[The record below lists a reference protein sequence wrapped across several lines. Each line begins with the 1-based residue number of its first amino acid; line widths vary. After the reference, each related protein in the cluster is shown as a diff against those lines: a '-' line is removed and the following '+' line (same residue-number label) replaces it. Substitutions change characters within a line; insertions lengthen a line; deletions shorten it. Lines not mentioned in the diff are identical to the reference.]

1 MPPEWNNPDQPTDLD
16 VGLAAAFG
24 PGVSVAEQ
32 GEGPSVLATLEQRLG
47 TESRIYLRDE
57 EKADAGQVPTSITT
71 RGPDTRYQLFNEIGA
86 GGMGVIIRS
95 RDNDLGRDVAMK
107 VLHPRHAGNHA
118 MVRRFLEEAQ
128 IAGQLQHPG
137 VLQVYELG
145 LRPDRRPYFT
155 MKLIKGRTLA
165 ELLADRES
173 PDQDHRRFIGIFER
187 ICQTMAYAHSR
198 GVIHRDL
205 KPANIMAGNFGEVQI
220 VDWGLAKVIGRAES
234 TEADVSPA
242 GLESVA
248 TVVPTETEI
257 RIPNSDR
264 LGPQSVA
271 GSIMGTPAYMP
282 PEQAR
287 GDVDQIDQRCDVFA
301 LGAILCEVLTG
312 KPPYTGNA
320 TEALEDAKVGHLDDA
335 WARIDASGADEEL
348 TQVARS
354 CLGRRRRDR
363 PKDAREVAA
372 TVTQYIASV
381 DERARKS
388 ELDAVEA
395 RARAAEERRA
405 RRLTLALAA
414 SILLAVVLGG
424 GGLVLSQNE
433 RLKRI
438 AAASQEA
445 NDRLNEAMTL
455 LAKAK
460 ETPVSQQWPWMA
472 LRAAGA
478 QVAALHGTDGLD
490 AETRDRASAFLDEFK
505 VADRDRQMI
514 ERIEDLVIVGA
525 TQEDQQSWL
534 QMEEQLRLAFLEYGI
549 DVLGIPRDEIAAQIR
564 QSDLAPQLADGLELW
579 IGTLGYLSE
588 LGATSYTKD
597 ELLAWVAILYEAD
610 PDPYR
615 TSIRE
620 QVYADNPDA
629 AVLQSLALSEEF
641 QRAMPRTLAW
651 LGMALMRAEALE
663 SMDDV
668 YRRALL
674 LHPTDFML
682 NFDYAYTLEALDA
695 VKRREEAIRYY
706 HRALTLRPKNAGIWR
721 RLGVALRTTGDLDG
735 AVNAIEQ
742 SIKYQSDYAP
752 TWVDMGLTRIAGG
765 ELEEAIAAYRRAIN
779 IEPRHALAH
788 CHLGRALQSGG
799 HLSAAM
805 IELQRGHELGSVN
818 PRWDNP
824 SLQWIE
830 ECRRLLDE
838 RETRPAT
845 PWRSPG

>member
-1 MPPEWNNPDQPTDLD
+1 MPPERNNPDPPTDLD

-24 PGVSVAEQ
+24 PAVSVAEQ
-32 GEGPSVLATLEQRLG
+32 GEGPSVLAALEQRLG

-57 EKADAGQVPTSITT
+57 EKAGAGEPPTPIDAPAPGT
-71 RGPDTRYQLFNEIGA
+71 DTRYQLLNEIA
-86 GGMGVIIRS
+86 SGGMGVIIRC
-95 RDNDLGRDVAMK
+95 RDNDLGRLVAMK
-107 VLHPRHAGNHA
+107 VLHPRHADNPA

-137 VLQVYELG
+137 ILQVYELG

-173 PDQDHRRFIGIFER
+173 PDQDRRRFIGIFER

-220 VDWGLAKVIGRAES
+220 VDWGLAKVIGRSES
-234 TEADVSPA
+234 ATADVPPDDLQSA
-242 GLESVA
+242 A
-248 TVVPTETEI
+248 TVVPAETEI
-257 RIPNSDR
+257 SIPDSDR

-287 GDVDQIDQRCDVFA
+287 GDVDQIDERCDVFA

-312 KPPYTGNA
+312 EPPYTGNG
-320 TEALEDAKVGHLDDA
+320 TETLDDAKVGHLDDA
-335 WARIDASGADEEL
+335 WARIDACGADDEL
-348 TQVARS
+348 LEVARS

-363 PKDAREVAA
+363 PTDAREVA
-372 TVTQYIASV
+372 TTMSKYLASV

-405 RRLTLALAA
+405 RRLTVALAV

-445 NDRLNEAMTL
+445 NERLNDAMAL
-455 LAKAK
+455 LVEAK

-490 AETRDRASAFLDEFK
+490 AETRDRASAFLDEFQ
-505 VADRDRQMI
+505 VADRDRRMVEQI
-514 ERIEDLVIVGA
+514 EELVIVGA
-525 TQEDQQSWL
+525 THEDQQSWL
-534 QMEEQLRLAFLEYGI
+534 QMEEQLRQAFLDYGI
-549 DVLGIPRDEIAAQIR
+549 DVLGMPRDQVAAMIR

-579 IGTLGYLSE
+579 IGTLGYLSG

-597 ELLAWVAILYEAD
+597 ERLAWVTTLYEAD
-610 PDPYR
+610 PDPFR
-615 TSIRE
+615 TSVRK

-629 AVLQSLALSEEF
+629 AVLQSLALSAEF
-641 QRAMPRTLAW
+641 ERAMPRTLAW
-651 LGMALMRAEALE
+651 LGMALKRVGAVDG
-663 SMDDV
+663 MDDV

-682 NFDYAYTLEALDA
+682 NFDYAYMLEA
-695 VKRREEAIRYY
+695 VERWEEAMRYY

-721 RLGVALRTTGDLDG
+721 RLGVALRTTGDLGG
-735 AVNAIEQ
+735 AVNALDQ
-742 SIKYQSDYAP
+742 SIKYQSDHAP
-752 TWVDMGLTRIAGG
+752 TWVDMGLIRIADGD
-765 ELEEAIAAYRRAIN
+765 LAEAIAAYRRAI
-779 IEPRHALAH
+779 ILDPDLAMAH

-799 HLSAAM
+799 FLSEAM

-824 SLQWIE
+824 SQLWID

-838 RETRPAT
+838 RKTRPAT